1 MALRPIHHYCLAT
14 GTWFAA
20 HGVQN
25 VLFAWLVA
33 MVLRETP
40 QMVGI
45 AQMAML
51 APVLVLM
58 LLGGSVADVA
68 GGRRVAMLAQG
79 FALLPSLA
87 LLALVLL
94 DALSF
99 QAMLVYAV
107 AMGCAVAFLTPARD
121 GLLNHVAEGRIQR
134 TVVLVS
140 LAQFGVQ
147 MVGFVVAGFAGAIGA
162 EAVLAFQTVVLAL
175 GLFAYARLP
184 APMPVGVARRS
195 PAQLLGSIAEGCGT
209 VLRSA
214 AMRPVVAQNIAT
226 GVFFMGTY
234 IVTMPLLVRDAYDG
248 SSGDL
253 ALMAT
258 ANMLG
263 LVTSIL
269 WLLFAGDLRRPGRA
283 LLLSHVFGSV
293 FLAAAGF
300 AAMGLG
306 FWAVVACIYLW
317 GTCGGVAMS
326 MSRAIMQEA
335 APEGQRGRVMAFF
348 SFSLMGA
355 GPLGA
360 LACGYLVE
368 AVGAALALVAAASGV
383 FALALVV
390 ARTSVLWNMIG
401 APNPLAQQGSPA
413 TEAA

>member
-1 MALRPIHHYCLAT
+1 MRPITHYCLAT

-40 QMVGI
+40 QMVGF

-51 APVLVLM
+51 APVLLLM
-58 LLGGSVADVA
+58 LLGGSVADVV

-79 FALLPSLA
+79 FALLPSVA
-87 LLALVLL
+87 LLAVLLL

-99 QAMLVYAV
+99 HAMLVYAV

-147 MVGFVVAGFAGAIGA
+147 MIGFVVAGLAGTIGPVA
-162 EAVLAFQTVVLAL
+162 VIVFQTLVLAGGLLA
-175 GLFAYARLP
+175 YRRLP
-184 APMPVGVARRS
+184 SPAPLRIASRS
-195 PAQLLGSIAEGCGT
+195 PMDVLRSIGEGCGT

-214 AMRPVVAQNIAT
+214 AMRPVVVQNIAT
-226 GVFFMGTY
+226 GLFFMGTY
-234 IVTMPLLVRDAYDG
+234 IVTVPLLVREAYDG
-248 SSGDL
+248 SSADL

-269 WLLFAGDLRRPGRA
+269 YLLWAGDLRRPGRA
-283 LLLSHVFGSV
+283 LLLAHFLGCL
-293 FLAAAGF
+293 FLAGAGF
-300 AAMGLG
+300 AALGLG
-306 FWAVVACIYLW
+306 FWSVVAFIYLW

-360 LACGYLVE
+360 LTCGYLVE
-368 AVGAALALVAAASGV
+368 ALGPAVAIIAAASGV
-383 FALALVV
+383 FALVAVV
-390 ARTSVLWNMIG
+390 ARTSALWNMA
-401 APNPLAQQGSPA
+401 APPSVVRGRSGQRTLD
-413 TEAA
+413 AA